1 MEFFVHIGD
10 RRLRVERHG
19 SEIRVDGEPV
29 EAELQG
35 GRAHPVRTLRA
46 AARTHRLIA
55 TRNGK
60 GRWRVDLDGERHESE
75 VLDRGQEAIRA
86 ARMAAGGAGGL
97 SPLTAPMPGLVLR
110 IEVEVGD
117 RVAEGD
123 GLVIVE
129 AMKME
134 NELTAAAPAR
144 VSAVHVSEGTAVEK
158 GQLLIEFEEPEDD
171 G

>member
-1 MEFFVHIGD
+1 MTSMLPF
-10 RRLRVERHG
+10 
-19 SEIRVDGEPV
+19 
-29 EAELQG
+29 
-35 GRAHPVRTLRA
+35 
-46 AARTHRLIA
+46 
-55 TRNGK
+55 
-60 GRWRVDLDGERHESE
+60 ERHESE